1 METRKLGFGDV
12 VAMMLKLLSAERQ
25 YYYLAVVYGVG
36 IGLLSLATP
45 ISVQMLV
52 NTVANTGLKTPLI
65 VLSLTLFA
73 LLVLSSL
80 VIALRIHLMDM
91 FSRRF
96 YARMVSE
103 IALRTIYAND
113 AYFDNASKTALF
125 NRYFDIIIVQKMM
138 PNLLVGGF
146 TVLLQAIVGFVVVS
160 MYHPFFLIFNISIV
174 LLLWMVWAL
183 WGQRAVFSAIEL
195 SHNKHETAAW
205 LEDLGSS
212 DGFYKTEHQVAAA
225 LAKTDEHTASYI
237 NEHVRHFRQYF
248 SQTLCFLFI
257 YAAGSAILLGLG
269 GWLVMQGQLNLGQLV
284 AAELVLSV
292 VFYGISQFGTYLVY
306 FYDLCGAIDELNN
319 FMLIEYG
326 EPTQQEKAFEG
337 DASLKFVNASGT
349 FATQRISLDFEIPS
363 NARVLISEKDYETKQ
378 LLTAFLKGQK
388 RPESGF
394 FMLGNEDAHS
404 MPAITLRREILML
417 IQARVVPLTI
427 REFLMLQ
434 RPDIEKDSILKA
446 IELTGLELVIAELE
460 KGIDTPITESG
471 WPLSVG
477 EIARL
482 KLAAAI
488 LAQPRVLLLGE
499 MFDTVPESV
508 LLPAFDRLQDESA
521 TTILHFSNHS
531 WDLGYSHE
539 LDLQIER
546 QVMRVLENPAD
557 DERGG

>member
-1 METRKLGFGDV
+1 METRKLSFSDV

-25 YYYLAVVYGVG
+25 YYYLAILYGVG

-146 TVLLQAIVGFVVVS
+146 TVLLQAIVGFIVVS
-160 MYHPFFLIFNISIV
+160 MYHPFFLVFNISIV
-174 LLLWMVWAL
+174 LLLWMVWVL
-183 WGQRAVFSAIEL
+183 WGQRAVMSAIEL

-212 DGFYKTEHQVAAA
+212 DGFYKTEQQVAAA
-225 LAKTDEHTASYI
+225 LSRTDEHTAKYI

-326 EPTQQEKAFEG
+326 EPGKQEQAFAG
-337 DASLKFVNASGT
+337 DASLKFVNASGI
-349 FATQRISLDFEIPS
+349 FATQRISLDFEVPS

-434 RPDIEKDSILKA
+434 RPDIEKDSILQA
-446 IELTGLELVIAELE
+446 IELTGLEVVIAELE
-460 KGIDTPITESG
+460 KGIDTRITESG

-531 WDLGYSHE
+531 WDLGYTHE

-546 QVMRVLENPAD
+546 QVMRVLESPAD
-557 DERGG
+557 DEKDG

>member
-25 YYYLAVVYGVG
+25 YYDLAVVYGVG